1 MVFMLGK
8 NLAFINSI
16 QFLNSSLENLVKYLL
31 GDKFK
36 YLSQELSKKA
46 IRNSKTKRNS
56 FEDLLK

>member
-8 NLAFINSI
+8 NLAFINST